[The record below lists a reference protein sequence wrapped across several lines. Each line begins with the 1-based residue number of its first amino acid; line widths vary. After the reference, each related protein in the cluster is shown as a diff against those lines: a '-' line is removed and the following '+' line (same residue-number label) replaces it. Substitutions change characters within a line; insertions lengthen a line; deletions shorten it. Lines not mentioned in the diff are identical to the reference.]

1 MTCQDD
7 DSSNLTDSSAIWE
20 EVWTECTPGTEGG
33 IRLYMT
39 ELVAIS
45 KVALQSQSWP
55 MKAQGAAAMRKMAD
69 KLGTNLGPPHL
80 GLVLSALLEGLQ
92 GRTWTGKV
100 RRN

>member
-1 MTCQDD
+1 M
-7 DSSNLTDSSAIWE
+7 
-20 EVWTECTPGTEGG
+20 ECAPGTESG
-33 IRLYMT
+33 IRLYLP

-55 MKAQGAAAMRKMAD
+55 MKAQGASAMRKISD

-80 GLVLSALLEGLQ
+80 GMVLSALLEGLP

-100 RRN
+100 M